1 MENPEA
7 KRFILRRFE
16 LDTTS
21 VRKFGLKVESDH
33 RSKFPI

>member
-7 KRFILRRFE
+7 KHFIPKRFE

-21 VRKFGLKVESDH
+21 GRKFGLKVESDH

>member
-7 KRFILRRFE
+7 KRLIPRRFE

-21 VRKFGLKVESDH
+21 VRKFGVRVESDH